1 MSLARSLLLKA
12 ADSPWLAAQMSKR
25 SFSQRAIRKFMPGEA
40 LEDALQAAALLGT
53 QGQGSLLTQLGEALS
68 SLDAAAGVRDHYL
81 HVFDEIAK
89 RGLPS
94 WVSIKP
100 TQLGIDQS
108 LPTCRDHLLQLAEA
122 ASTSGSSLWIDME
135 DHSYV
140 DRTLELYAEVRQRY
154 ERTGLAIQAYL
165 FRTPKDIETLLPL
178 KPWIRLVKGAYREP
192 ATVAFPA
199 KQDVDA
205 AYYDLAVGLLEAASA
220 QQALAVFGTHDVP
233 LVERLRTKAKAL
245 GASHTDYEIHMLYGI
260 KASDQARLTRE
271 GETVK
276 TLISYGH
283 AWFKW
288 YMRRLA
294 ERPANVWFAL
304 KSIVA

>member
-1 MSLARSLLLKA
+1 MSIARSLLLKA

-25 SFSQRAIRKFMPGEA
+25 RFSQRAIRKFMPGETM
-40 LEDALQAAALLGT
+40 EDALQAAAVLAT
-53 QGQGSLLTQLGEALS
+53 QGQGSLLTQLGEAMT
-68 SLDAAAGVRDHYL
+68 SLDAAAAVRDHYL
-81 HVFDEIAK
+81 QLFDAIAK
-89 RGLPS
+89 RGIPA

-108 LPTCRDHLLQLAEA
+108 LTTCRDHLLQLGEA
-122 ASTSGSSLWIDME
+122 AAASRSSLWIDME

-140 DRTLELYAEVRQRY
+140 DRTIELYAEVRQRH

-165 FRTPKDIETLLPL
+165 YRTPKDIEALLPL

-199 KQDVDA
+199 KRDVDA
-205 AYYDLAVGLLEAASA
+205 AYYDLAVRLLEAARA
-220 QQALAVFGTHDVP
+220 QGALAVFGTHDVP
-233 LVERLRTKAKAL
+233 LVERLRAKAKQL
-245 GASHTDYEIHMLYGI
+245 GVSRADYEIHMLYGI
-260 KASDQARLTRE
+260 KVSDQARLTRE
-271 GETVK
+271 GETIK
-276 TLISYGH
+276 TLVSYGH

-304 KSIVA
+304 KSIVV

>member
-12 ADSPWLAAQMSKR
+12 ADSRWLADQMSKR
-25 SFSQRAIRKFMPGEA
+25 SFSRRAIRKFMPGET
-40 LEDALQAAALLGT
+40 LDDALGAAVMLAT

-68 SLDAAAGVRDHYL
+68 SLDEASAVRDHYL
-81 HVFDEIAK
+81 HVFSEISRRA
-89 RGLPS
+89 LPA
-94 WVSIKP
+94 WISIKP

-108 LPTCRDHLLQLAEA
+108 MATCREHLLRLAEA
-122 ASTSGSSLWIDME
+122 AAESGSSLWIDME

-140 DRTLELYAEVRQRY
+140 DRTLELYAEVKQRH

-192 ATVAFPA
+192 PTVAFPA
-199 KQDVDA
+199 KRDVDA
-205 AYYDLAVGLLEAASA
+205 AYYDLAVQLLEAART

-233 LVERLRTKAKAL
+233 LVERLRSKAASL
-245 GASHTDYEIHMLYGI
+245 GVSRTDYEIHMLYGI

-271 GETVK
+271 GETIK

-294 ERPANVWFAL
+294 ERPANVWFAV

>member
-25 SFSQRAIRKFMPGEA
+25 SFSRRAIRKFMPGEE
-40 LEDALQAAALLGT
+40 LEDALQAAALLAT
-53 QGQGSLLTQLGEALS
+53 QGQGSLLTQLGEALP
-68 SLDAAAGVRDHYL
+68 SLDAAAAVRDHYL

-89 RGLPS
+89 RGLPAS
-94 WVSIKP
+94 VSIKP

-108 LPTCRDHLLQLAEA
+108 MPTCRDHLLRLADA
-122 ASTSGSSLWIDME
+122 AAESRSALWIDME

-140 DRTLELYAEVRQRY
+140 DRTLELYAEVKQRH
-154 ERTGLAIQAYL
+154 ERAGLAIQAYL
-165 FRTPKDIETLLPL
+165 YRTPKDIETLLPL

-199 KQDVDA
+199 KRDVDA
-205 AYYDLAVGLLEAASA
+205 AYYDLAVRLLEAAQT

-233 LVERLRTKAKAL
+233 LVERLRTKAQ
-245 GASHTDYEIHMLYGI
+245 ASGVGRSDYEIHMLYGI
-260 KASDQARLTRE
+260 KTADQARLTRE

-276 TLISYGH
+276 TLVSYGH

>member
-1 MSLARSLLLKA
+1 
-12 ADSPWLAAQMSKR
+12 
-25 SFSQRAIRKFMPGEA
+25 MPGEA

-122 ASTSGSSLWIDME
+122 ASASGSSLWIDME

-140 DRTLELYAEVRQRY
+140 DRTLELYAEVRQRH

-245 GASHTDYEIHMLYGI
+245 GASRTDYEIHMLYGI